1 MEIAMKTTAIILAGG
16 KGSRMNADI
25 PKQYIKLFGKPLL
38 YYTMMAFQE
47 SCVDEIVVVT
57 GNSEIKYDFAGNS
70 TEGAEADFVTEREYC
85 GRLAAYCGLDKV
97 RSFADGGVER
107 YNSVM
112 NGLKC
117 VSPDT
122 DVVLVHDGARPCI
135 EPALIDRCVAD
146 VAEFG
151 SGVVAV
157 PAKDT
162 IKVVDADGYV
172 TDTPDRSSLWQIQT
186 PQGFFRGE
194 LADAYGKLA
203 QCIDKGCE
211 LKITDDAMVMEQF
224 GERRV
229 HITMGSYTN
238 IKATTREDL
247 EILKIFLKR
256 C

>member
-57 GNSEIKYDFAGNS
+57 GNSKIKYDFAGNS
-70 TEGAEADFVTEREYC
+70 IEGREADFIAERDYC
-85 GRLAAYCGLDKV
+85 KRLASDCRLDKV
-97 RSFADGGVER
+97 RSFADGGAER

-146 VAEFG
+146 VTEFG

-162 IKVVDADGYV
+162 IKVVGADGYV

-186 PQGFFRGE
+186 PQGFLYSE
-194 LADAYGKLA
+194 LMDAYGRLG
-203 QCIDKGCE
+203 QSIDEGCE

-224 GERRV
+224 GKRGV

>member
-25 PKQYIKLFGKPLL
+25 PKQYIELSGKPLL
-38 YYTMMAFQE
+38 YYTIRAFQE

-57 GNSEIKYDFAGNS
+57 GNSEIKYDFESNGI
-70 TEGAEADFVTEREYC
+70 EGTGADFVSERDYC
-85 GRLAAYCGLDKV
+85 RRLARDCGFDKV
-97 RSFADGGVER
+97 CSFADGGAER

-112 NGLKC
+112 NGLQC

-122 DVVLVHDGARPCI
+122 DAVLVHDGARPCV

-151 SGVVAV
+151 SSVVAV

-162 IKVVDADGYV
+162 IKVVGADGYV
-172 TDTPDRSSLWQIQT
+172 TDTPDRNSLWQIQT
-186 PQGFFRGE
+186 PQGFLRSELMGAYDRMEQSIGE
-194 LADAYGKLA
+194 D
-203 QCIDKGCE
+203 C
-211 LKITDDAMVMEQF
+211 KITDDAMVMERF
-224 GERRV
+224 GNRSV

>member
-25 PKQYIKLFGKPLL
+25 PKQYIQLFGKPLL
-38 YYTMMAFQE
+38 YYTIRAFQE

-85 GRLAAYCGLDKV
+85 KRLVTECGFDKV

-117 VSPDT
+117 VSSDT
-122 DVVLVHDGARPCI
+122 DVVLVHDGARPCV

-146 VAEFG
+146 VSEFG
-151 SGVVAV
+151 SSVVAV

-162 IKVVDADGYV
+162 IKVVGADGYV

-186 PQGFFRGE
+186 PQGFLCGE
-194 LADAYGKLA
+194 LNKAYGRLTA
-203 QCIDKGCE
+203 EGSE
-211 LKITDDAMVMEQF
+211 LKITDDAMVMECF
-224 GERRV
+224 SERAV

>member
-1 MEIAMKTTAIILAGG
+1 VEIAMKTTAIILAGG

-25 PKQYIKLFGKPLL
+25 PKQYIKLSGKPLL
-38 YYTMMAFQE
+38 YYTIRAFQE

-57 GNSEIKYDFAGNS
+57 GNSKIKYDFASNNIEDIGV
-70 TEGAEADFVTEREYC
+70 DFVTERDYC
-85 GRLAAYCGLDKV
+85 ERLSVECGFDKV
-97 RSFADGGVER
+97 RSFADGGAQR

-122 DVVLVHDGARPCI
+122 DAVLVHDGARPCI

-151 SGVVAV
+151 SSVVAV

-162 IKVVDADGYV
+162 IKVVGADGYV
-172 TDTPDRSSLWQIQT
+172 TDTPDRNSLWQIQT
-186 PQGFFRGE
+186 PQGFLYGE
-194 LADAYGKLA
+194 LNEAYGKLERS
-203 QCIDKGCE
+203 IRDGSE
-211 LKITDDAMVMEQF
+211 LKITDDAMVMERF
-224 GERRV
+224 GKRRV

>member
-25 PKQYIKLFGKPLL
+25 PKQYIKLFSKPLL
-38 YYTMMAFQE
+38 YYTIRAFQE

-57 GNSEIKYDFAGNS
+57 GNSKIKYDIAGNI
-70 TEGAEADFVTEREYC
+70 TCGEADFVTEREYC
-85 GRLAAYCGLDKV
+85 ERLVAECGLDKV
-97 RSFADGGVER
+97 RSFADGGAER

-117 VSPDT
+117 VST
-122 DVVLVHDGARPCI
+122 DVDAVLVHDGARPCV
-135 EPALIDRCVAD
+135 ESALIDRCVAD

-162 IKVVDADGYV
+162 IKVVGADGYV

-186 PQGFFRGE
+186 PQGFLRSE
-194 LADAYGKLA
+194 LEDAYGMLE
-203 QCIDKGCE
+203 QSIDEGGG
-211 LKITDDAMVMEQF
+211 LKITDDAMVMERF
-224 GERRV
+224 GKRGV